1 MNLQQMFD
9 KAVGGIKAQGCL
21 SKITTGTSGV
31 PACYYRYPGNPA
43 VRCAVGHL
51 IPDEVYDPSMEGDGS
66 WSVLANPEVDE
77 ALALP
82 EDHDEVG
89 HLLASLQEAHD
100 ACPDVE
106 HFLVRAAQIGRTKG
120 LDVSVCL
127 GEVVA

>member
-9 KAVGGIKAQGCL
+9 KSVGGIKAQGCL
-21 SKITTGTSGV
+21 SKVTTGTSGV
-31 PACYYRYPGNPA
+31 PACYYRHPDNPA

-51 IPDEVYDPSMEGDGS
+51 IPDEVYDRSMEGGGS
-66 WSVLANPEVDE
+66 WSVLARPEVDE

-100 ACPDVE
+100 TCRDVE
-106 HFLVRAAQIGRTKG
+106 QFLARADRIGRAGG
-120 LDVSVCL
+120 LDVSVC
-127 GEVVA
+127 EAV

>member
-21 SKITTGTSGV
+21 SKVTTGASGV
-31 PACYYRYPGNPA
+31 PACYYRHPDNPA

-51 IPDEVYDPSMEGDGS
+51 IPDEVYDPSMEGCGS
-66 WSVLANPEVDE
+66 FSVLARPEVGE

-89 HLLASLQEAHD
+89 HLRASLQGAHD
-100 ACPDVE
+100 DCRNVE
-106 HFLVRAAQIGRTKG
+106 QFLVRAAQIGRAKG
-120 LDVSVCL
+120 LDVSVC
-127 GEVVA
+127 EAV